1 MSACGT
7 DHHSVPAR
15 DPNELIAGPLTKTDI
30 VVSEG
35 EAPMMPRAINLTAK
49 AAEMVRNAMEQ
60 EGLTGH
66 ALRVGVMGGGCSGLQ
81 YLLDFAKEPTGEDYV
96 VEAEGVRIFID
107 PFSAGHLQGTVI
119 DYVDGLH
126 GSGFKF
132 ENPQVQRS
140 CGCGSSFQT

>member
-1 MSACGT
+1 MSDCTPNLSHIHDELLELAKK
-7 DHHSVPAR
+7 PA
-15 DPNELIAGPLTKTDI
+15 EKHAIKIT
-30 VVSEG
+30 EG
-35 EAPMMPRAINLTAK
+35 EAPAMPSAINLTAK
-49 AAEMVRNAMEQ
+49 AAEMVKSAMEQ
-60 EGLTGH
+60 EGLAGH

-96 VEAEGVRIFID
+96 LESSGIKVFID
-107 PFSAGHLQGTVI
+107 PFSAGHLYGTVI

-132 ENPQVQRS
+132 ENPMVQRA